1 MKPRFS
7 ILSLLNITA
16 YAATVAAAIA
26 YPDSIWW
33 MVNLGLL
40 LVIMMW
46 WLAEAIDGRGVQSVF
61 AGWLIASALIYFL
74 VAAFDGSSFGDSRRT
89 SGPRLPLPHRLLEQ
103 LGEPVA
109 TIGGPKAHP
118 VVEGIAMANT
128 SLACGLLGGS
138 FFAWRYRVRERQ
150 LNSDL

>member
-7 ILSLLNITA
+7 ILSLLGVTA
-16 YAATVAAAIA
+16 YIATVAAAIA

-33 MVNLGLL
+33 LVNLGLL
-40 LVIMMW
+40 LVIMIW

-61 AGWLIASALIYFL
+61 AGWLIASALIYFI
-74 VAAFDGSSFGDSRRT
+74 VAAFDASSVGNSRRP

-103 LGEPVA
+103 LAEPVA

-118 VVEGIAMANT
+118 VVEAVAIANT
-128 SLACGLLGGS
+128 SLACGLLGGA

-150 LNSDL
+150 LNGNP